1 MRFQITQPNSI
12 VLEVDVDP
20 KSNGQEVLEKV
31 CQQLGIV
38 EQDYF
43 GLQFHGAKGELLW
56 LNSRNPVCKQVNG
69 PAPYRFQLRVKFY
82 VQPHMLLQEEC
93 RHLFYQQVIQEL
105 RSGKLHVTN
114 EAQLVRIAS
123 LCAQV
128 DLGDQRDNPMLL
140 QLYEKILE
148 HFTPDPTSDLIREV
162 MIGHENL
169 IGVTKA
175 QAEYRMLQEASMIQN
190 YGTEYHEARS
200 VNGNALHVGVGPEGI
215 FLYDLNNELIEKLEY
230 SMVTKAIHDR
240 NKVILEALT
249 DEGDTNKFEFK
260 LVSTRAANALYRC
273 ITEMH
278 SFFRCDTV
286 HDEVSLQVSHDLKG
300 MLASIFSDNTACGQN
315 YVFDV
320 KQTCKEVY
328 DSTRRKLLKQ
338 QQVPMTPTA
347 CHEDR
352 VQVSDNR
359 ENTEQQ
365 QVQMLK
371 EKLETIQDSF
381 VCKVCM
387 DNDISTVLCPC
398 GHMVC
403 CNDCASQLAECPL
416 CRTCIQTIQPVY
428 LPTAFAVKT

>member
-1 MRFQITQPNSI
+1 MRCQITQPNSI
-12 VLEVDVDP
+12 VLEVEVDP

-43 GLQFHGAKGELLW
+43 GLQFQGAKGELLW

-69 PAPYRFQLRVKFY
+69 PIPYRFQLRVKFY
-82 VQPHMLLQEEC
+82 VQPHLLLQEEC
-93 RHLFYQQVIQEL
+93 RHLFYQQVMHEL
-105 RSGKLHVTN
+105 RCGKLQVTD

-123 LCAQV
+123 LSAQV
-128 DLGDQRDNPMLL
+128 ELGDQVDNPMLL

-148 HFTPDPTSDLIREV
+148 GLTPDPSSDLVKEV
-162 MIGHENL
+162 AIGHGDL
-169 IGVTKA
+169 MRVTKA
-175 QAEYRMLQEASMIQN
+175 HAEYRLLQEASIIEN
-190 YGTEYHEARS
+190 YGTEYHEAKNLSGNS
-200 VNGNALHVGVGPEGI
+200 VSIGVGPEGI
-215 FLYDLNNELIEKLEY
+215 FFYDLNNELFEKLEY
-230 SMVTKAIHDR
+230 SMVMKAIHDR
-240 NKVILEALT
+240 NKVILEAYN
-249 DEGDTNKFEFK
+249 DEGETNKYEFK
-260 LVSTRAANALYRC
+260 MVSTRAANALYRC

-286 HDEVSLQVSHDLKG
+286 HDEVSLQVTHDLKG
-300 MLASIFSDNTACGQN
+300 VLASIFSDNTASGQN

-338 QQVPMTPTA
+338 QQVPMSLA
-347 CHEDR
+347 ASQEDIS
-352 VQVSDNR
+352 QSTDNK
-359 ENTEQQ
+359 ENNEEQ

-371 EKLETIQDSF
+371 NKLETIQDSF

-416 CRTCIQTIQPVY
+416 CRTSITTAQPVF
-428 LPTAFAVKT
+428 LPTAFCVKT

>member
-1 MRFQITQPNSI
+1 MRCQITQPNSV

-56 LNSRNPVCKQVNG
+56 LNGRNPICKQVTG
-69 PAPYRFQLRVKFY
+69 PVPYRFQLRVKFY
-82 VQPHMLLQEEC
+82 VQPHLLLQEEC

-105 RSGKLHVTN
+105 RCGKLQITD
-114 EAQLVRIAS
+114 EAQLVRIVS
-123 LCAQV
+123 LCAQIE
-128 DLGDQRDNPMLL
+128 LGDQTDNPMLL

-148 HFTPDPTSDLIREV
+148 GLTPDLSSDLVREV
-162 MIGHENL
+162 AIGHESL
-169 IGVTKA
+169 MRVTKA
-175 QAEYRMLQEASMIQN
+175 QAEYRMLQEVSMIQN
-190 YGTEYHEARS
+190 YGTEYHEAKNMS
-200 VNGNALHVGVGPEGI
+200 GNTVSVGVGPEGI
-215 FLYDLNNELIEKLEY
+215 FLYDLNNEFFEKLEY
-230 SMVTKAIHDR
+230 SMVMKAIHDR
-240 NKVILEALT
+240 NKVILEAYN
-249 DEGDTNKFEFK
+249 DEGETNKYEFK
-260 LVSTRAANALYRC
+260 LVSSRAANALYRC

-300 MLASIFSDNTACGQN
+300 MLASIFSDNTASGQN

-338 QQVPMTPTA
+338 QQVPMTPSVSQ
-347 CHEDR
+347 EDIS
-352 VQVSDNR
+352 QDDK
-359 ENTEQQ
+359 ENSEQH

-371 EKLETIQDSF
+371 EKLETIKDSF

-387 DNDISTVLCPC
+387 DNGISTVLCPC

-403 CNDCASQLAECPL
+403 CNDCAAQLAECPL
-416 CRTCIQTIQPVY
+416 CRTSIQTVQNVF
-428 LPTAFAVKT
+428 LPTAFSVKT

>member
-1 MRFQITQPNSI
+1 MRCQITQPNSI

-69 PAPYRFQLRVKFY
+69 PVPYRFQLRVKFY

-105 RSGKLHVTN
+105 RSGKLHVSD
-114 EAQLVRIAS
+114 EAHLVQIAS

-128 DLGDQRDNPMLL
+128 ELGDQTDNPMLL

-148 HFTPDPTSDLIREV
+148 GLTPDPTSDLVREV
-162 MIGHENL
+162 AIGHENL
-169 IGVTKA
+169 LRVTKA
-175 QAEYRMLQEASMIQN
+175 QAEYRMLQEASLIPN
-190 YGTEYHEARS
+190 YGTEYHEAKYMS
-200 VNGNALHVGVGPEGI
+200 GSTVHVGVGPEGI
-215 FLYDLNNELIEKLEY
+215 FLYDLNNEFEKLEY
-230 SMVTKAIHDR
+230 SMVMKAIHDR
-240 NKVILEALT
+240 NKVILEAYN
-249 DEGDTNKFEFK
+249 DEGETTKYEFK

-273 ITEMH
+273 ITEMN

-300 MLASIFSDNTACGQN
+300 MLASIFSDNTASGQN

-338 QQVPMTPTA
+338 QQVPMTPA
-347 CHEDR
+347 ASHEDIL
-352 VQVSDNR
+352 QATDNK
-359 ENTEQQ
+359 ENCEQQ
-365 QVQMLK
+365 QYQMLK

-387 DNDISTVLCPC
+387 DNGISTVLCPC

-416 CRTCIQTIQPVY
+416 CRTSIQTVQPVY
-428 LPTAFAVKT
+428 LPTAFSMKT